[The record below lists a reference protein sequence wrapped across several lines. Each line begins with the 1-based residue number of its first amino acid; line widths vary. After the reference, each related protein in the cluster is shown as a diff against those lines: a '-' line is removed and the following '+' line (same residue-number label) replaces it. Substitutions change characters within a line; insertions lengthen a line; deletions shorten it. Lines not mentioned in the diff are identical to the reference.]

1 MAENTNNENMNT
13 RRFIC
18 TVDDTTFAGKKAL
31 VNARNNAVS
40 LNSFGIG
47 KPFNVVGA
55 YTAPGIRV
63 QSGTPCTN
71 VYLFAADGT
80 TYFTQSE
87 GINRSVLDIA
97 DMFPDFNAADG
108 GIPVVVKSAKLD
120 SGKTIKSLEIQ

>member
-1 MAENTNNENMNT
+1 MTENTNNENMDT

-31 VNARNNAVS
+31 VNARNSAVS

-47 KPFNVVGA
+47 KPFSVVGA
-55 YTAPGIRV
+55 YTTPGIRT

-97 DMFPDFNAADG
+97 DMFPDFNADNG
-108 GIPVVVKSAKLD
+108 GIPVVVKATKLD
-120 SGKTIKSLEIQ
+120 GGKTIKSLEIQ

>member
-1 MAENTNNENMNT
+1 MTEYTENETMDT

-31 VNARNNAVS
+31 VNARNSAVS

-55 YTAPGIRV
+55 YTAPGVRT

-108 GIPVVVKSAKLD
+108 GIPVVVKSTMLD
-120 SGKTIKSLEIQ
+120 GGKTIKSLEIQ

>member
-1 MAENTNNENMNT
+1 MTEYTENETMDT

-31 VNARNNAVS
+31 VNARNSAVS

-47 KPFNVVGA
+47 KPFSVVGA
-55 YTAPGIRV
+55 YTVPGIRT

-87 GINRSVLDIA
+87 GINRSLLDIA
-97 DMFPDFNAADG
+97 DMFPDFNADNG
-108 GIPVVVKSAKLD
+108 GIPVVVKSTKLD
-120 SGKTIKSLEIQ
+120 GGKTIKSLEIQ

>member
-1 MAENTNNENMNT
+1 MDKNTNNENMDT

-31 VNARNNAVS
+31 VNARNSAVS
-40 LNSFGIG
+40 LNSFGTG
-47 KPFNVVGA
+47 KPFSVVGA
-55 YTAPGIRV
+55 YTAPGIRA

-97 DMFPDFNAADG
+97 GLFPDFNAADG
-108 GIPVVVKSAKLD
+108 GIPVVVKATELD
-120 SGKTIKSLEIQ
+120 GGKTIKSLEIQ